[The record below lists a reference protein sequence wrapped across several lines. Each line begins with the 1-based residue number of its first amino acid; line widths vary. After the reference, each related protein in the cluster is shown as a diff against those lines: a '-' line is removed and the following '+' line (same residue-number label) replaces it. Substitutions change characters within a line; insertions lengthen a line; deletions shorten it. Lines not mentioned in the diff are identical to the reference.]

1 MTARV
6 RPVEGLRLHRAKR
19 KKVLHIAL
27 NGPELSALQQAAGFT
42 GEHTAAWARD
52 VLLARAAGLHRQRML
67 IS

>member
-19 KKVLHIAL
+19 VKNLDIAL
-27 NGPELSALQQAAGFT
+27 NKAELAALKDAAGFT
-42 GEHTAAWARD
+42 GEKTAAWARD